1 MNAMKWLNLVS
12 RILIAGIFIFSAIAK
27 ILEADAFEVYI
38 YQLGIL
44 SFDWSAWL
52 ARLIIGTEMVLAIGF
67 LTRAYFKIVW
77 SIALITLLL
86 FSLFLLLKIM
96 AGEDSNCFCFGELLS
111 FTPMESLVKNLLLL
125 ILLVMIRK
133 LSATQSQF
141 VRIVFGVLSVL
152 ALAVPIILSPPDNLI
167 PNRIT
172 PAEMDRQSLRT
183 AFAENLIPRELAKG
197 RKMICFYSTS
207 CKFCQLSSSRISAA
221 FRKYELSKDELYV
234 LFLGNDKSAAI
245 QFLENTEGLNSDY
258 SFLPQAQFLDITKGR
273 MPLLLMIDDGI
284 VTRVWNYRQIDEQEI
299 RDFFEN

>member
-86 FSLFLLLKIM
+86 FSLFLLLKII

-152 ALAVPIILSPPDNLI
+152 ALVVPIILSPPDNLI

-183 AFAENLIPRELAKG
+183 GFAENLIPRELAKG

-221 FRKYELSKDELYV
+221 FRKYELSKDKLYV

-273 MPLLLMIDDGI
+273 MPLVVMIDDGV